1 MKYIYLLF
9 STVGKNTK
17 ETIET
22 SLDQFDQIDQESP
35 CICLLC
41 GKYIRGGEKKNRI
54 GACHRHIGMTP
65 DGHRLDEETICPIAK
80 GGVGMFLLIERT
92 SVS

>member
-1 MKYIYLLF
+1 MINFFLWE
-9 STVGKNTK
+9 V
-17 ETIET
+17 
-22 SLDQFDQIDQESP
+22 
-35 CICLLC
+35 
-41 GKYIRGGEKKNRI
+41 KKNRI